1 MFKTTRFTTK
11 LFVAMIFLTIAT
23 LFITSYSAMYM
34 AKKGLVTLGEKGLM
48 ATHKAVY
55 SIIEDTVKTRGF
67 KLREDGELFKL
78 MLSAGKGV
86 IVSTEKIRK
95 EPIKNQ
101 ETGVVSTA
109 AIPEL
114 VFQGNSLWYNNALA
128 DKVGQI
134 TGVDATLFQLVDNKL
149 LRIATTIKKDGQR
162 VTNTYIPSSSPVF
175 QAIVKGETFT
185 GRANVVGEKFVVIY
199 IPLKD
204 STGKI
209 IGAVF
214 TGTPILSPEVR
225 NILQQCKMG
234 KGYFFVYS
242 PEGIILEHP
251 QSTGKNIFETI
262 PEFRD
267 VKEGFIHYT
276 SSTGEEKI
284 TYVKYLDEAE
294 IFVAIG
300 MSDEE
305 IMSGVDT
312 RMIQNSIFIGCG
324 MLIFS
329 LLLIYFIIRAINR
342 SLQQLAEEALQVSKG
357 DYTIRFRSEVNDA
370 IGQLTRTLDQ
380 LVLGGKK
387 ALQSIHNS
395 AESLSSA
402 SYNLT
407 AISGEMVV
415 HADESTTVSEKA
427 ARNSTAVTDNIHSI
441 SSAMEESSINL
452 DTIASASEEMGCTIK
467 DIANNSTRAKQTT
480 EEAVENTK
488 RAHEDV
494 LNLGES
500 AKAIGSIT
508 QTITDI
514 SEQTNLLA
522 LNATIEAARAG
533 EAGKGFAV
541 VANEIKELAKGTAEA
556 TGKIRLAIEG
566 IQNQTSNTVD
576 EISSITT
583 VIEDVNNIVTTIVTA
598 VEEQS
603 ITTQEIVGNVAQAS
617 QGINEINQNVA
628 SSSHMVQ
635 EVTDG
640 VAEVKGK
647 SASVKMNSEQVSSA
661 ANELAQLSQK
671 LTNLV
676 QKFTF

>member
-1 MFKTTRFTTK
+1 MFKGTKFTTK
-11 LFVAMIFLTIAT
+11 LFIAMIFLTIAT
-23 LFITSYSAMYM
+23 LFIASYSAMYM

-55 SIIEDTVKTRGF
+55 SIIEDTAKTRGF

-78 MLSAGKGV
+78 MLSTGEGITV
-86 IVSTEKIRK
+86 RSEESRK

-101 ETGVVSTA
+101 ETGGVSTV

-114 VFQGNSLWYNNALA
+114 VFQGNALWHNNALA

-149 LRIATTIKKDGQR
+149 LRIATTIKKEGQR
-162 VTNTYIPSSSPVF
+162 VTDTYIPSSSPVF
-175 QAIVKGETFT
+175 QAIVNGETFT
-185 GRANVVGEKFVVIY
+185 GKANVVGEKFIVVY

-204 STGKI
+204 SAGKI

-214 TGTPILSPEVR
+214 TGTPILSPGVR
-225 NILQQCKMG
+225 NILQQCKIG
-234 KGYFFVYS
+234 KGYFFAYS
-242 PEGIILEHP
+242 SEGIMLEHP
-251 QSTGKNIFETI
+251 ESIGRNIFDDF
-262 PEFRD
+262 PAFRN
-267 VKEGFIHYT
+267 VKEGFVHYI
-276 SSTGEEKI
+276 SSSGEEKI
-284 TYVKYLDEAE
+284 TYVKYLDAAE

-300 MSDEE
+300 MNYED

-312 RMIQNSIFIGCG
+312 KMVRNSIFIGCG
-324 MLIFS
+324 MLLMA
-329 LLLIYFIIRAINR
+329 LLLIFFIIRAINR
-342 SLQQLAEEALQVSKG
+342 PLQQLAEDALQVSKG

-370 IGQLTRTLDQ
+370 IGQLTCTLDQ

-387 ALQSIHNS
+387 ALQNIHNS
-395 AESLSSA
+395 AEALSSA
-402 SYNLT
+402 SYELT
-407 AISGEMVV
+407 SISGEMVA
-415 HADESTTVSEKA
+415 HADESTAVSEKA
-427 ARNSTAVTDNIHSI
+427 AQNSTAVTDNIHSI
-441 SSAMEESSINL
+441 SNAMEASSINL
-452 DTIASASEEMGCTIK
+452 DTIASASEQMGSTIK

-480 EEAVENTK
+480 EEAVESAK

-566 IQNQTSNTVD
+566 IQNQTNNTVD

-583 VIEDVNNIVTTIVTA
+583 IIEDVNNIVTTIVTA

-603 ITTQEIVGNVAQAS
+603 IRTQEIVGNVAQAS

-628 SSSHMVQ
+628 SSSQMVQ

-647 SASVKMNSEQVSSA
+647 STSVKTNSEQVSSA

-671 LTNLV
+671 LTSLV
-676 QKFTF
+676 QKFTI